1 MNLEGKKVL
10 ITGGGSGI
18 GFQLAKKL
26 GATGCAITICGRDKV
41 RLERAQQMLTGLQ
54 IYQCDLS
61 SWEQQDRLVEVL
73 RQSSDLPDIL
83 INNAGVIRE
92 ADFAKGEVSW
102 EHISTEID
110 INLLA
115 PIRLV
120 HQLLSH
126 LKEQPESAVVNVTT
140 GLVYAPS
147 VKHPV
152 YCAAKAGLHSFSIS
166 LRQQLRATSV
176 EVFEVM
182 PPPVDTEMNTSS
194 DSKISPE
201 EVATVVVKAIKAG
214 RHEINV
220 GRVKALSII
229 SRITPRGA
237 LKIVN
242 G

>member
-26 GATGCAITICGRDKV
+26 SSAGCAITICGRDKAK
-41 RLERAQQMLTGLQ
+41 LERAQQMLTALR
-54 IYQCDLS
+54 IYQCDIS
-61 SWEQQDRLVEVL
+61 SWEQQDRLVEDL
-73 RQSSDLPDIL
+73 RHNSDLPDIL
-83 INNAGVIRE
+83 VNNAGVIWE
-92 ADFAKGEVSW
+92 ADFANGDASW
-102 EHISTEID
+102 EHISMEIE

-120 HQLLSH
+120 HRLLPR
-126 LKEQPESAVVNVTT
+126 LKEQPESAIVNVTT

-152 YCAAKAGLHSFSIS
+152 YCASKAGLHSFSIS
-166 LRQQLRATSV
+166 LRHQLKDTSV
-176 EVFEVM
+176 EVFEVI
-182 PPPVDTEMNTSS
+182 PPPVDTELNTSS
-194 DSKISPE
+194 DPKIPPE
-201 EVATVVVKAIKAG
+201 EVATAVVKAIKAG

-220 GRVKALSII
+220 GRAKALSII
-229 SRITPRGA
+229 ARITPRGA
-237 LKIVN
+237 LKMVN